1 MPLIEV
7 PFQMIAMDLI
17 ELRTLAQAGNNL
29 TEFKS
34 TLRKVLKLR
43 VPGTLEHTQ
52 VKQAIVNHFEDL
64 GGWDVSLDKF
74 DEETVLGKKSFSN
87 IIVTLNPSVDRRLV
101 LACHYDTKFYAS
113 SPEGKQFLGATDSA
127 VSCAILMEL
136 AKRLDKYL
144 KAPNI
149 QKEVTL
155 QMVFFDGEEAF
166 LEWTATDSLYGS
178 RHLAALWQNTTYP
191 PGSDTTMLSGIDDLV
206 LLDLLGARHPSI
218 YNFFSDTSDIYN
230 QLMDIE
236 KRLSAEELTARVS
249 PYFVGSAHSPIFVED
264 DHVPFL
270 EKVTNL
276 ILVVCQPAFVNNPRT
291 RTRRNSDTVLTVAST
306 DFLTMLFIIFSQ
318 FLYWSGWQNHGRTN
332 LWVSRPITLDI
343 SVTED

>member
-1 MPLIEV
+1 MAIWLV
-7 PFQMIAMDLI
+7 VASVMALCGQVTNAYPFNDLSTYQ
-17 ELRTLAQAGNNL
+17 LRTLAQAGNNL

-270 EKVTNL
+270 EKGVPIVHIIPVPFPSVWHTL
-276 ILVVCQPAFVNNPRT
+276 ADDEDALDY
-291 RTRRNSDTVLTVAST
+291 DTISKLN
-306 DFLTMLFIIFSQ
+306 IIFQ
-318 FLYWSGWQNHGRTN
+318 VF
-332 LWVSRPITLDI
+332 VSEYLLLN
-343 SVTED
+343 VM